1 MDVIEVFRR
10 AVARG
15 ADRTFAFD
23 GHESVTYAEADAR
36 SDAAAVAFADA
47 GLSARQTVGLSSP
60 DSVPLLISI
69 VGSWKAGLLP
79 SLIDARTSEA
89 DLPYFVEDVG
99 AKVIAAAPDL
109 HERLEAA
116 GANQVVDLSTLGSDV
131 GTPTG
136 APNVHGPDAP
146 LYLSYT
152 SGTTGAP
159 KGAILRSGPVTLGTA
174 CIADRL
180 RIARDDIL
188 LATTPT
194 ASSFQL
200 VAALMPAIHV
210 GATVGLVAGM
220 APDDIWEVARERLA
234 TVLVAYPLTLAD
246 MVNSPNAEPGRF
258 RLALSGGSPLAPR
271 IKHDYRDRLGIPL
284 LESYGQSEFGGFMA
298 LGRADDGERAL
309 AGFVGRPL
317 PDRLAYVAGPDGWE
331 LPAGE
336 VGEVVVPHG
345 YFDSYINKP
354 EQTAASLAG
363 GILHCGDLGVSDE
376 DGYLKVLGRTK
387 EAEAASRR
395 GGFLRDL
402 EDALYEHPDVL
413 HAAVVECT
421 GDGEV
426 EAFVE
431 PLPGR
436 PVSAEGLS
444 GFAASLVVEGLRP
457 RKTTVL
463 EKMPRTFS
471 GKADRRSLSRRCGS

>member
-1 MDVIEVFRR
+1 MDVMQVFRR
-10 AVARG
+10 TVARG
-15 ADRTFAFD
+15 ADRPFVFD

-36 SDAAAVAFADA
+36 SDAVAAAFADA
-47 GLSARQTVGLSSP
+47 GLSPGHTVGLSSA
-60 DSVPLLISI
+60 DSVPLILAI
-69 VGSWKAGLLP
+69 VGAWKAGLLP
-79 SLIDARTSEA
+79 SLIDARTSDA

-99 AKVIAAAPDL
+99 AKLIAAPPDL
-109 HERLEAA
+109 RERLEAA
-116 GANQVVDLSTLGSDV
+116 GANQVTGLSALGGDAA
-131 GTPTG
+131 GPMD
-136 APNVHGPDAP
+136 APSVHGPDAP

-159 KGAILRSGPVTLGTA
+159 KGAVLRSGPVTLGTA

-180 RIARDDIL
+180 GIARDDIL
-188 LATTPT
+188 LATTPS
-194 ASSFQL
+194 ASSFQV

-210 GATVGLVAGM
+210 GAAVGLVAGM
-220 APDDIWEVARERLA
+220 APDDIWEVARERRA

-246 MVNSPNAEPGRF
+246 MVNSPRAEPGRF

-271 IKHDYRDRLGIPL
+271 IKRDYRDRLGIPL
-284 LESYGQSEFGGFMA
+284 LESYGQSELGGFMA

-317 PDRLAYVAGPDGWE
+317 PDRLAFVAGPDGRE

-363 GILHCGDLGVSDE
+363 GILHCGDLGMSDA
-376 DGYLKVLGRTK
+376 DGYLKVLGRTR
-387 EAEAASRR
+387 EADAASRR

-413 HAAVVECT
+413 HAAVVECAA
-421 GDGEV
+421 DGEV

-436 PVSAEGLS
+436 SVSPEGLV
-444 GFAASLVVEGLRP
+444 GFAATLVVEGLRP

-471 GKADRRSLSRRCGS
+471 GKADRLSLSRRCGS